1 MAIVNETLESESLS
15 ITLTAGQTRQI
26 PTNGDFLYIDS
37 LTAPIQIG
45 VNSTQKLS
53 TVRAGYTLQG
63 SPQKREIKYVFFKN
77 NTGGTVTIV
86 PVWGTGNFNNPAT
99 VTISN
104 PTFNLSTADKN
115 DIRGLP
121 EVVTPGLQRVTTNT
135 AIGAGARSISVANTG
150 AVDITV
156 AGAVLKPGEIVSWS
170 APGRFDTLAA
180 LGINALGGE
189 ALVTT
194 LV

>member
-15 ITLTAGQTRQI
+15 ITLTAGQTRQL

-77 NTGGTVTIV
+77 NTAGTITIT
-86 PVWGTGNFNNPAT
+86 PVWGTGNFNNPAN
-99 VTISN
+99 VTIAN
-104 PTFNLSTADKN
+104 PTFNLSAADRD

-121 EVVTPGLQRVTTNT
+121 EVCTPALQTITTNT
-135 AIGAGARSISVANTG
+135 TITAGKRAITVANTG
-150 AVDITV
+150 AANITV
-156 AGAVLKPGEIVSWS
+156 AGGTLAPGQVVSWS

-180 LGINALGGE
+180 VAINAVGSS
-189 ALVTT
+189 ALVST